1 MKHVYPPAKLL
12 LSMFVFILFYVPLFA
27 QVIPVNGKVT
37 DAQTN
42 APIAGATVSIKN
54 SYTATSTNSSGEFSL
69 HAKTGDVL
77 IVSFIGYQTS
87 TTRIS
92 EGYQQIL
99 LNQNDD
105 QLHEVVVTATG
116 IKKEVKRLGYATQTV
131 DASRLT
137 QAREPDPLNSLKGN
151 VAGLSVN
158 ITPELG
164 HAPSVSL
171 RGDGAPMYVVDGVPM
186 TSDTYNI
193 NPDDIESFTVLKG
206 PNAAAL
212 YGFAG
217 QNGAIIITTKKGS
230 RNKKGFTV
238 EFNTSTQFNKG
249 FIALPRVQDEYG
261 PGEYGTYAFGDGKG
275 GGVNDYDYDGGW
287 GPKLDGRLL
296 PQYDGVYDPN
306 QAYTTTFENGLTY
319 TGHIKPTPWVARGKD
334 NLQRFIQT
342 GILSSNSIALSS
354 SSDKTDTRF
363 SIGNSYQ
370 KGIVPNTS
378 LNNFNLTGNVTQ
390 RFSNKLTMTTYFN
403 YNRQSTPNLPDV
415 NYGPNS
421 IIYNMTLWGGADWN
435 IDDMRNY
442 WQDGKVGTQQKYAEY
457 WRYNN
462 PYFMSYEW
470 LRGHYMNNEY
480 GYVSLNYKLNNHID
494 FLLRPSLN
502 AYDFLNTE
510 KMPYSAN
517 SYRSAAMG
525 DYREDRRSL
534 FQTNIEAQARYQK
547 NSILGFL
554 DVQGLLGV
562 NARNFRF
569 NSNYTTTNYLN
580 VPGIYAFSNSLNA
593 VQATSFNSAMKV
605 FSGYYSFDIGYRSY
619 ITLNTTGRVD
629 KSSTLPTNN
638 NTYFYPSFNLATVV
652 SEYVK
657 LPEFISFAKARA
669 SFAESKSGGTYGTF
683 SPDISGLP
691 GSEYGYA
698 YPSPYDGPSYQFSP
712 SYTLSPSYNN
722 VSSAGY
728 TNQTINSSI
737 KTNSRKAYE
746 FGLDMRF
753 LRNLIGVDITRYHYL
768 NTGIVSKGISPAS
781 GYNSNLTNGNT
792 YTNDGWEIAVN
803 ATPVRSK
810 SGFSWNI
817 AANWFTFK
825 KVWVD
830 NSNPNNYVHNGTRT
844 DLVYGDAFVRTPDG
858 RLVHDASSGLLLRY
872 SDLGVNAQKVYGH
885 SDPDWQWAVINTLG
899 YKNFSLRF
907 QFDGMVGG
915 VMEDYVRKKTLQG
928 GRHIETVE
936 GAFGAARPNDAK
948 GASSYSYVGQ
958 GVVLTGGAINLDP
971 ITGQITNFDKLTLA
985 PNTTPTSVQGYVSRM
1000 ASIPD
1005 LDIIK
1010 KTYAKLREVALTY
1023 TAPSSLFGSKS
1034 FFRQASVSLVGRN
1047 LLYFFPSRYK
1057 DVDVDQYTQDSG
1069 SGLQTPTTRSYGVNL
1084 NFMF

>member
-1 MKHVYPPAKLL
+1 MRQFLPLSLL
-12 LSMFVFILFYVPLFA
+12 CFITIFFNQTLL
-27 QVIPVNGKVT
+27 
-37 DAQTN
+37 AQTVIRGRVLN
-42 APIAGATVSIKN
+42 ASSKAPIDGATVVDKN
-54 SYTATSTNSSGEFSL
+54 TKAATSTNAAGEFSL
-69 HAKTGDVL
+69 NGKENDEL
-77 IVSFIGYQTS
+77 QVSFVGFESKTVKLKGGAVEVQLTQAS
-87 TTRIS
+87 NT
-92 EGYQQIL
+92 
-99 LNQNDD
+99 LN
-105 QLHEVVVTATG
+105 EVVVTATG
-116 IKKEVKRLGYATQTV
+116 IRKEVKRLGYATQTV

-137 QAREPDPLNSLKGN
+137 QAREPDALNALKGN

-164 HAPSVSL
+164 HAPNVSL
-171 RGDGAPMYVVDGVPM
+171 RGDGAPMFVVDGVPM

-217 QNGAIIITTKKGS
+217 QNGAIIITTKKGVKG
-230 RNKKGFTV
+230 RKGFTV
-238 EFNTSTQFNKG
+238 DFNTSTQFNKG
-249 FIALPRVQDEYG
+249 FIALPRTQDLYG

-306 QAYTTTFENGLTY
+306 NTYTTKFANGLSY
-319 TGHIKPTPWVARGKD
+319 TGNIKPTPWVPRGKD

-342 GILSSNSIALSS
+342 GLLSSNSIALSLS
-354 SSDKTDTRF
+354 TDKTDMRF
-363 SIGNSYQ
+363 SLGNTYQ

-378 LNNFNLTGNVTQ
+378 LNNFNFTGTVTE
-390 RFSNKLTMTTYFN
+390 RLSNKFTLATYFN

-435 IDDMRNY
+435 IADMRDY
-442 WQDGKVGTQQKYAEY
+442 WQAGKTGVQQKYAEY

-480 GYVSLNYKLNNHID
+480 GYMTLSYKLNNNID
-494 FLLRPSLN
+494 FLVRPSVN
-502 AYDFLNTE
+502 TYDFLNTE

-517 SYRSAAMG
+517 SYRSAALG
-525 DYREDRRSL
+525 DYREDHRSL
-534 FQTNIEAQARYQK
+534 FQTNVEAQARYNR

-554 DVQGLLGV
+554 DIQGLLGANV
-562 NARNFRF
+562 RSFRF

-580 VPGIYAFSNSLNA
+580 VPGIYSFSNSLNP
-593 VQATSFNSAMKV
+593 VQATSFNSQMKV
-605 FSGYYSFDIGYRSY
+605 LSAYYSFDIGYKSY

-629 KSSTLPTNN
+629 KSSTLPINN
-638 NTYFYPSFNLATVV
+638 NTYFYPSFNLATVI
-652 SEYVK
+652 SEYIK
-657 LPEFISFAKARA
+657 LPKAISFLKARA
-669 SFAESKSGGTYGTF
+669 SYAESKSGGTYSTF

-691 GSEYGYA
+691 GSEYGYG
-698 YPSPYDGPSYQFSP
+698 YPSPYDGPSYQFSQT
-712 SYTLSPSYNN
+712 YTLSPSYNN
-722 VSSAGY
+722 QNSASY
-728 TNQTINSSI
+728 SNQTIGNNI

-746 FGLDMRF
+746 AGLDMRF
-753 LRNLIGVDITRYHYL
+753 VNNRIGVDVTRYHYR
-768 NTGIVSKGISPAS
+768 NTGIVSQGTSAAS
-781 GYNSNLTNGNT
+781 GYSSNLTNGNI
-792 YTNDGWEIAVN
+792 YTNDGWEVAVN
-803 ATPVRSK
+803 ATPFK
-810 SGFSWNI
+810 DPKGFTWNV

-830 NSNPNNYVHNGTRT
+830 NSNPNNYSHNGTRT
-844 DLVYGDAFVRTPDG
+844 DLVYGNAFVRTPDG
-858 RLVHDASSGLLLRY
+858 QLVHDANSGLLLRY

-885 SDPDWQWAVINTLG
+885 ADPDWQWGLVNTVG
-899 YKNFSLRF
+899 YKNLSLRF

-936 GAFGAARPNDAK
+936 GAFGAARPNDEK
-948 GASSYSYVGQ
+948 GSASYSYVGD
-958 GVVLTGGAINLDP
+958 GVVLTGGAIQLDP
-971 ITGQITNFDKLTLA
+971 VTGQITNFDKLTVA
-985 PNTTPTSVQGYVSRM
+985 QNTTKTSVQGYVSRM

-1010 KTYAKLREVALTY
+1010 KTYAKLREVSLTY
-1023 TAPSSLFGSKS
+1023 AIPQNVFGRKG
-1034 FFRQASVSLVGRN
+1034 FVRQASVSFVARN
-1047 LLYFFPSRYK
+1047 LLYFFPNKYK

-1069 SGLQTPTTRSYGVNL
+1069 SGLQTPTTRSYGFNL
-1084 NFMF
+1084 NLSF

>member
-1 MKHVYPPAKLL
+1 MKQFLP
-12 LSMFVFILFYVPLFA
+12 FVLCLITIIFCNSPLYA
-27 QVIPVNGKVT
+27 QSHLVKGRVTNLAGKDPVE
-37 DAQTN
+37 
-42 APIAGATVSIKN
+42 GATVLIKSSN
-54 SYTATSTNSSGEFSL
+54 SATSTDRAGEFSIN
-69 HAKTGDVL
+69 AKNGDELVISYVGFETKRLKVTG
-77 IVSFIGYQTS
+77 SYHE
-87 TTRIS
+87 IS
-92 EGYQQIL
+92 LSQNMAQ
-99 LNQNDD
+99 LN
-105 QLHEVVVTATG
+105 EVVVTATG
-116 IKKEVKRLGYATQTV
+116 IKKEVRRLGYATQTV
-131 DASRLT
+131 DASKLT
-137 QAREPDPLNSLKGN
+137 QAREPDALNSLKGN

-171 RGDGAPMYVVDGVPM
+171 RGDGSPMYVVDGVPM

-193 NPDDIESFTVLKG
+193 NPDDIESFTILKG

-217 QNGAIIITTKKGS
+217 QSGAIIINTKKGS
-230 RNKKGFTV
+230 KNKKGFSV
-238 EFNTSTQFNKG
+238 DFNSSTQFNKG
-249 FIALPRVQDEYG
+249 FIALPKVQDEYG

-306 QAYTTTFENGLTY
+306 KTYTTKFENGLTY
-319 TGHIKPTPWVARGKD
+319 TGHIAPTPWVARGKD

-342 GILSSNSIALSS
+342 GLLSSNSIALSS
-354 SSDKTDTRF
+354 STDKTDTRF
-363 SIGNSYQ
+363 SVGNTYQ

-378 LNNFNLTGNVTQ
+378 LNNFDFTGNLTQ
-390 RFSNKLTMTTYFN
+390 RFSNKLTLNTYFN

-421 IIYNMTLWGGADWN
+421 IIYNMTLWGGADWD
-435 IDDMRNY
+435 IADMKDY
-442 WQDGKVGTQQKYAEY
+442 WQPGKVGTQQKYAEY

-480 GYVSLNYKLNNHID
+480 GYVSLNYKLNDNID
-494 FLLRPSLN
+494 FLIRPSVN

-517 SYRSAAMG
+517 SYRSAALG

-534 FQTNIEAQARYQK
+534 FQTNVEAQAQYKR

-554 DVQGLLGV
+554 DVQGLIGANV
-562 NARNFRF
+562 RSFKF
-569 NSNYTTTNYLN
+569 SSNYTTTNYLN
-580 VPGIYAFSNSLNA
+580 VPGIYSFSNSLNA
-593 VQATSFNSAMKV
+593 TQATSFNSAMKV
-605 FSGYYSFDIGYRSY
+605 LSAYYSFDIGYKSY
-619 ITLNTTGRVD
+619 VTLNTTGRVD

-638 NTYFYPSFNLATVV
+638 NTYYYPSLNLATVI

-657 LPEFISFAKARA
+657 LPKAISFVKARA
-669 SFAESKSGGTYGTF
+669 SYAESKSGGTYGTF
-683 SPDISGLP
+683 SPDISNLA

-698 YPSPYDGPSYQFSP
+698 YPSPYDGPSYQFSQTYNLTP
-712 SYTLSPSYNN
+712 TYNN
-722 VSSAGY
+722 QSSANY
-728 TNQTINSSI
+728 TNQTISNSI

-746 FGLDMRF
+746 VGLDIRF
-753 LRNLIGVDITRYHYL
+753 LKNAIGLDITRYHYR
-768 NTGIVSKGISPAS
+768 NTGIVSQGISS
-781 GYNSNLTNGNT
+781 STGYSSFLTNGNV
-792 YTNDGWEIAVN
+792 YTNDGWEVAVN
-803 ATPVRSK
+803 ATPIK
-810 SGFSWNI
+810 NPAGFSWNV

-825 KVWVD
+825 KMWVD
-830 NSNPNNYVHNGTRT
+830 NSNPNNYSHNGTRT
-844 DLVYGDAFVRTPDG
+844 DLVYGNAFVRTPDG
-858 RLVHDASSGLLLRY
+858 QMVHDANSGLLLRY

-885 SDPDWQWAVINTLG
+885 ADPDWQWGVVNTLS
-899 YKNFSLRF
+899 YKTLSLRF

-928 GRHIETVE
+928 GRQIETNQ
-936 GAFGAARPNDAK
+936 GAFADARPNDAK
-948 GASSYSYVGQ
+948 GAASYSYVGD
-958 GVVLTGGAINLDP
+958 GVVLTGGSIQLDP
-971 ITGQITNFDKLTLA
+971 VTGEIVNMDKLKVT
-985 PNTTPTSVQGYVSRM
+985 PNTAKASVQGYVSRM

-1005 LDIIK
+1005 LDIIS
-1010 KTYAKLREVALTY
+1010 KTYAKLREV
-1023 TAPSSLFGSKS
+1023 SLSYAIPQSVFGNKS
-1034 FFRQASVSLVGRN
+1034 FVRQVSLSVVARN

-1084 NFMF
+1084 NISF